1 MLKTDKKSNLLKV
14 TAIAMAVA
22 IIPLAGHAAGLGK
35 VAVYSLLGQPLKA
48 EIEVSANSEELSSLQ
63 AKLASVDAFRQADV
77 EYNPVL
83 SSLKFSREFIERN
96 GHRYVQVT
104 TDKPV
109 NEPFISM
116 LVELG
121 WSSGRLVR
129 EYTFLLDPPDL
140 ASATTAA
147 PVSPPVV
154 PLAADKLQPEKAPQV
169 ENTLPA
175 VTRQSAKVPAKVRS
189 TSSVSAKAGTDV
201 NVKNH
206 KVRAGDTLGKIA
218 AKTRPEGVSLDQML
232 VALLNAN
239 KAAFDGGNMN
249 RLKAGKILAIP
260 DAEVMNQIT
269 PGEAKKEV
277 IAQAADFNAYRKRL
291 ALSAS
296 AQTEV
301 RDSGQQVASGKIT
314 PKVEETAPARSGKDK
329 LEVSKSE
336 NAKGSSGDVKGSA
349 VADALARDKALKE
362 AQSRTAELEQ
372 NLSKLKQLA
381 ELKNK
386 AGADLQ
392 QRAQAAKSLPNA
404 QATAAVPATAPG
416 AAPTT
421 VVEKP
426 TPSTDTL
433 KSEAPASAPT
443 PRVDVKK
450 VKVPPIA
457 AEPEPGF
464 LEENSM
470 LVLGGGGILALLLG
484 WMGFSAWKRKKES
497 SALSEL
503 DDMHS
508 TSNFSTQSTFGPSID
523 PTASSSFSSTTGGS
537 GASQFSISAQGGA
550 EPSVDALSQADTFLA
565 FGRTEQA
572 EEVLSSALETQPNR
586 HELYLKLLGIYAEQ
600 DKLAEYESLAKRFR
614 EQTLEDG
621 PDWET
626 ARVMGAAID
635 PQNALYQLLSA
646 EHKLSEDVTGGVGV
660 VALAGATAAAVQA
673 AAPEA
678 AVESA
683 SQVQDLRAIDT
694 ETLDFDLDFDLDD
707 AASPGAQVDPVAP
720 TALATSPEMS
730 ALDFDLDLNLPEA
743 PSATALDTVAT
754 HDAPL
759 DMPLAEEA
767 GNSIDFDFDLPLADA
782 SPVFTNVPDLK
793 LETIDLDLD
802 ADLSAPTFGVAENEG
817 TDNSEVATKLEL
829 AAAYEEMGD
838 NSGASELY
846 QEALVEGSKSQQ
858 EFARAKLTSLN

>member
-14 TAIAMAVA
+14 TAIAMAMA

-83 SSLKFSREFIERN
+83 SGLKFSREFIERN

-154 PLAADKLQPEKAPQV
+154 PLAADKLQPENAPQV
-169 ENTLPA
+169 ENTPPA

-189 TSSVSAKAGTDV
+189 TSSVSAKAGTDA

-392 QRAQAAKSLPNA
+392 QLAQAAKSLPNA

-450 VKVPPIA
+450 VKVPPVA

-497 SALSEL
+497 GALSEL
-503 DDMHS
+503 GDMHS

-635 PQNALYQLLSA
+635 PQNALYQPLSA

-673 AAPEA
+673 APEA

-683 SQVQDLRAIDT
+683 LQVQDLRAIDT

-707 AASPGAQVDPVAP
+707 AASPGAKVDSVAP
-720 TALATSPEMS
+720 TALATSSKMS

>member
-14 TAIAMAVA
+14 TAIAMAMA

-154 PLAADKLQPEKAPQV
+154 PLAADKLQPENAPQV
-169 ENTLPA
+169 ENTPPA

-392 QRAQAAKSLPNA
+392 QLAQAAKSLPNA

-433 KSEAPASAPT
+433 KSEAPARAPT

-450 VKVPPIA
+450 VKVPPVA

-497 SALSEL
+497 GALSEL
-503 DDMHS
+503 GDMHS

-635 PQNALYQLLSA
+635 PQNALYQPLSA

-683 SQVQDLRAIDT
+683 LQVQDLRAIDT

-707 AASPGAQVDPVAP
+707 AASPGAKVDSVAP
-720 TALATSPEMS
+720 TALATSSKMS

>member
-1 MLKTDKKSNLLKV
+1 MLKTDKKSNLLKL
-14 TAIAMAVA
+14 TAIAIAVA
-22 IIPLAGHAAGLGK
+22 TIPLAGHAAGLGK

-77 EYNPVL
+77 EYTPVL
-83 SSLKFSREFIERN
+83 SSLKFSREVIERN

-140 ASATTAA
+140 APATTAA
-147 PVSPPVV
+147 PVSAPVT

-169 ENTLPA
+169 ENTPPA
-175 VTRQSAKVPAKVRS
+175 VTRQSTKAQS
-189 TSSVSAKAGTDV
+189 TSSVSAQAGTGD

-239 KAAFDGGNMN
+239 KAAFDGGNIN

-260 DAEVMNQIT
+260 DAEVINQIT

-277 IAQAADFNAYRKRL
+277 IAQAADFNSYRKRL

-301 RDSGQQVASGKIT
+301 SDSGQQVASGKIT
-314 PKVEETAPARSGKDK
+314 PKVEETTPAPSGTDK

-336 NAKGSSGDVKGSA
+336 NAKGSSGDVKGNA
-349 VADALARDKALKE
+349 AADSLARDKALKE

-392 QRAQAAKSLPNA
+392 QQAQAEKSLPNA
-404 QATAAVPATAPG
+404 QATAAVPA
-416 AAPTT
+416 AA
-421 VVEKP
+421 VEQP

-433 KSEAPASAPT
+433 QSEAPANVPT
-443 PRVDVKK
+443 PKVDVKK
-450 VKVPPIA
+450 VKVPPVV

-470 LVLGGGGILALLLG
+470 LVLGGGGILALVLG

-503 DDMHS
+503 DDAHS
-508 TSNFSTQSTFGPSID
+508 TSNFSTQSAFGPSID
-523 PTASSSFSSTTGGS
+523 PTASSSVSSTTGGS
-537 GASQFSISAQGGA
+537 SASQFSINVKGDA

-572 EEVLSSALETQPNR
+572 EDVLNSALETQPNR
-586 HELYLKLLGIYAEQ
+586 HDLYLKLLGIYAEQ

-635 PQNALYQLLSA
+635 PQNALYQLPSA
-646 EHKLSEDVTGGVGV
+646 GHELSEDVTKSVGV
-660 VALAGATAAAVQA
+660 VALAGAAAAAVQA
-673 AAPEA
+673 VVPEA
-678 AVESA
+678 GVESA
-683 SQVQDLRAIDT
+683 LPVQDLQAIDT
-694 ETLDFDLDFDLDD
+694 ETLDFDLDFDLDE
-707 AASPGAQVDPVAP
+707 AASSGAKVDPVAP
-720 TALATSPEMS
+720 TALAASPEMS
-730 ALDFDLDLNLPEA
+730 ALDFDLELSLPEA
-743 PSATALDTVAT
+743 PSAKVLDTVTA

-759 DMPLAEEA
+759 DMPLTEEA
-767 GNSIDFDFDLPLADA
+767 GNSIDFDFDLPLAGA
-782 SPVFTNVPDLK
+782 SPVVTNAPDLK
-793 LETIDLDLD
+793 LEAIDLDLD
-802 ADLSAPTFGVAENEG
+802 ADLPAPTFGVIENEG
-817 TDNSEVATKLEL
+817 TTDNPEVATKLEL